1 MFKTK
6 KLLLFVLLGVWII
19 QAAACNSSSDSSASE
34 AEIELTLQAIYAE
47 NTAQALA
54 DAAAVEAPT
63 KIPLLMPGEPPK
75 PERTLKDFD
84 SSIRAYENRAVSGDR
99 FLDSMYERPFT
110 SQEMIYQP
118 DLDIYTVDFA
128 HDDDFFYFTITLYG
142 MNPVEWGLNGMYG
155 VEFDRTKTGRGDLI
169 VWVDGPQEE
178 WSVENVTVY
187 TDSDRDVGGPQPIVA
202 DADFEGNGY
211 DTQVEL
217 EGSKAAFARV
227 SPEESEAIQIAVSRD
242 LLENPAEFLWG
253 AWADNG
259 LRNATMLD
267 HNDTMGPGEAGS
279 PINTD
284 NNYPLNALYNLD
296 NTCRLP
302 YGFEQ
307 MGASVPGMCITQAPA
322 PEPEPGPG
330 PGKPQ
335 TVCTCLR
342 WNYSAQPATCTLW
355 DCN

>member
-1 MFKTK
+1 VTRIRKFFI
-6 KLLLFVLLGVWII
+6 LLLIGVWII
-19 QAAACNSSSDSSASE
+19 QAAACNSSGEKSAGD

-47 NTAQALA
+47 DTAQALA
-54 DAAAVEAPT
+54 AVPVVEAPT
-63 KIPLLMPGEPPK
+63 KVPLLIPGEPPE

-84 SSIRAYENRAVSGDR
+84 SSIRASENRAVSDDR

-128 HDDDFFYFTITLYG
+128 HDADFFYFTITLYG
-142 MNPVEWGLNGMYG
+142 MNPDKWGLNGMYG
-155 VEFDRTKTGRGDLI
+155 IEFDRTKTGRGDLI
-169 VWVDGPQEE
+169 VWADKPLDE

-187 TDSDRDVGGPQPIVA
+187 TDADRDVGGPQPIIA
-202 DADFEGNGY
+202 DAGFEGDGY
-211 DTQVEL
+211 DTAVKL
-217 EGSKAAFARV
+217 EGDRTAFARI
-227 SPEESEAIQIAVSRD
+227 SPDDPVAIQIAVSRN
-242 LLENPAEFLWG
+242 LLDNPTEFLWG

-259 LRNATMLD
+259 LRNTTLLD

-284 NNYPLNALYNLD
+284 DNYPLNALYNLD

-307 MGASVPGMCITQAPA
+307 MSASVPGMCISQAPA
-322 PEPEPGPG
+322 PEPD
-330 PGKPQ
+330 KQ
-335 TVCTCLR
+335 TCVCVNWLYFGNTKVC
-342 WNYSAQPATCTLW
+342 QQW

>member
-1 MFKTK
+1 MRKTQR
-6 KLLLFVLLGVWII
+6 KL
-19 QAAACNSSSDSSASE
+19 
-34 AEIELTLQAIYAE
+34 
-47 NTAQALA
+47 LA
-54 DAAAVEAPT
+54 DAVAVEAPT
-63 KIPLLMPGEPPK
+63 KVPLLMPAEPPE

-84 SSIRAYENRAVSGDR
+84 SSIRASENRAVSGDR

-128 HDDDFFYFTITLYG
+128 YDEDFFYFTITLYG
-142 MNPVEWGLNGMYG
+142 MNPDELGLNGMYG

-169 VWVDGPQEE
+169 VWVEDPGED
-178 WSVENVTVY
+178 WSLDNLTVY

-202 DADFEGNGY
+202 DAGFEGDGY
-211 DTQVEL
+211 DTTVEL
-217 EGSKAAFARV
+217 DGEKVAFARI
-227 SPEESEAIQIAVSRD
+227 SPEDSVAIQIAVSRD
-242 LLENPAEFLWG
+242 LLENPPEFLWG

-267 HNDTMGPGEAGS
+267 HNDTMGPSEAGS

-284 NNYPLNALYNLD
+284 DNYPLNALYNLD

-307 MGASVPGMCITQAPA
+307 MGASIPGMCISLAPVPA
-322 PEPEPGPG
+322 NSDGGCIPYCITPCFTHPG
-330 PGKPQ
+330 
-335 TVCTCLR
+335 CCLEWGCR
-342 WNYSAQPATCTLW
+342 
-355 DCN
+355 

>member
-1 MFKTK
+1 MSKTK
-6 KLLLFVLLGVWII
+6 KLLLLVLVGVWII
-19 QAAACNSSSDSSASE
+19 QAAACNSSSDSSESE

-47 NTAQALA
+47 DTAQALA
-54 DAAAVEAPT
+54 DAAVVEAPT
-63 KIPLLMPGEPPK
+63 KIPLLMPSEPPK

-110 SQEMIYQP
+110 SHEMIYQP

-142 MNPVEWGLNGMYG
+142 TNPVESGLNGMYG
-155 VEFDRTKTGRGDLI
+155 IEFDRSKTGRGDLI
-169 VWVDGPQEE
+169 VWVEDPHED
-178 WSVENVTVY
+178 WSVENVSVY
-187 TDSDRDVGGPQPIVA
+187 KDTDGDVGGPQPIIA

-217 EGSKAAFARV
+217 EGSKTAFARI
-227 SPEESEAIQIAVSRD
+227 SPEDSEAIQIAVSRD

-284 NNYPLNALYNLD
+284 DNYPLNALYNLD

-307 MGASVPGMCITQAPA
+307 MGANFPGMCITQAPA
-322 PEPEPGPG
+322 PEPEPN
-330 PGKPQ
+330 K
-335 TVCTCLR
+335 TTCVCVYWFYFGNTKVC
-342 WNYSAQPATCTLW
+342 AQW
-355 DCN
+355 DCK